1 MKDPRPPF
9 LVVCFGD
16 SITGHRPGEAYRHLY
31 LKWCD
36 LLELMLEAR
45 FGAGSVRVEN
55 AGLAG
60 GRTYAHD
67 GLPGA
72 FDRLRADVL
81 DRRPDL
87 VLMLLGANDFAPP
100 ARPDGAAGLVRDL
113 EALGR
118 EILASGARLCLLQY
132 ALPRAADPAAAWA
145 HHALAN
151 PPVAEAARRLGV
163 PGLALEPAFAAA
175 EAAGVPRE
183 ALADPVDGVH
193 LRPEG
198 ERAAARAVFDG
209 LLRAGVLPA
218 APPLP
223 HREDPAP

>member
-1 MKDPRPPF
+1 MTAIDRPV

-16 SITGHRPGEAYRHLY
+16 SITGHRSGEPYRHQY

-45 FGAGSVRVEN
+45 FGAGSARVEN

-60 GRTYAHD
+60 GRTYGHD

-72 FDRLRADVL
+72 FDRLRSEVL

-87 VLMLLGANDFAPP
+87 VLVLLGANDLAPP
-100 ARPDGAAGLVRDL
+100 ARPDGPDGLARDL
-113 EALGR
+113 ERLGR
-118 EILASGARLCLLQY
+118 EILAAGARLCFLQY
-132 ALPRAADPAAAWA
+132 ALPRAADPATAWA

-151 PPVAEAARRLGV
+151 PPAAEAARRLGV
-163 PGLALEPAFAAA
+163 PVVALEPAFAAA
-175 EAAGVPRE
+175 ESAGVPRD
-183 ALADPVDGVH
+183 ALADPVVGVH

-198 ERAAARAVFDG
+198 ERAAARAVFEG
-209 LLRAGVLPA
+209 LLRAGLLPPPRTA
-218 APPLP
+218 DHAP
-223 HREDPAP
+223 